1 MKRFLVGSHVLLREL
16 KVREDNK
23 ILSFG
28 VSRKVKRRLR
38 NDLMVAMYYSD
49 LPVNR

>member
-1 MKRFLVGSHVLLREL
+1 MKHSPVGSHALLREP
-16 KVREDNK
+16 KVRDNK
-23 ILSFG
+23 ILSLG

>member
-1 MKRFLVGSHVLLREL
+1 MKYFLVGSHVLLREL
-16 KVREDNK
+16 KVRDNK

-49 LPVNR
+49 LPVTR